1 MRLYAGLALTCSWL
15 LACASGPRTAVNT
28 ETYGRTDGG
37 WVWVLG
43 PWKGIYPSKDVDEVI
58 DQLCPAVM
66 KLPNAQRGAYGQ
78 EYCGAIYSLGDGTYY
93 ASHPSPLSRY
103 VVGSPVKDKS
113 CNPPRSVNDPRGHAS
128 ILADYHSHPWPGP
141 DKPDGRSFI
150 SREDLFESR
159 QLWFIRIQFDTGCH
173 VMKYIPYVG
182 EPRPGEVYE
191 RVGGGWKLIGIVTP
205 ENKPSGKMTPPK

>member
-1 MRLYAGLALTCSWL
+1 MPADHARPLIPRLTD
-15 LACASGPRTAVNT
+15 
-28 ETYGRTDGG
+28 GRTDGG

-113 CNPPRSVNDPRGHAS
+113 CNPPRSVNDPRG
-128 ILADYHSHPWPGP
+128 
-141 DKPDGRSFI
+141 R
-150 SREDLFESR
+150 
-159 QLWFIRIQFDTGCH
+159 H